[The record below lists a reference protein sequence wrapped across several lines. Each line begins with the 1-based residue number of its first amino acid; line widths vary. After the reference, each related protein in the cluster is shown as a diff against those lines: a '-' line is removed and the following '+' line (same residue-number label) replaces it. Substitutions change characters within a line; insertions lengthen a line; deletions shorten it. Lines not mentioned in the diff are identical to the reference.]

1 MNNFPVDFQTVVK
14 DGKSTSPISSSD
26 LMKNFAWAKL
36 VVDDSL
42 VETTTVMGFSA
53 HKFKMPALPGSGTFV
68 LGAISGSLTWIA
80 TEECA

>member
-14 DGKSTSPISSSD
+14 GGKSTSPISSAD

-53 HKFKMPALPGSGTFV
+53 HKFKMPALPGNGTFV
-68 LGAISGSLTWIA
+68 LGAVNGSLQWVA
-80 TEECA
+80 TEEC

>member
-14 DGKSTSPISSSD
+14 GGKSTSPISSAD

-42 VETTTVMGFSA
+42 VETTTAMGFSA
-53 HKFKMPALPGSGTFV
+53 HKFKMPPLPGNGTFV
-68 LGAISGSLTWIA
+68 LGAVNGSLQWLS
-80 TEECA
+80 TEEC

>member
-14 DGKSTSPISSSD
+14 GGKSASPISSTS

-42 VETTTVMGFSA
+42 LETTTVMGFSA
-53 HKFKMPALPGSGTFV
+53 QKFKMPALPGDGTFV
-68 LGAISGSLTWIA
+68 LGSVNGSLQWVETK
-80 TEECA
+80 EC

>member
-68 LGAISGSLTWIA
+68 LGAVSGSLSWIA
-80 TEECA
+80 TEEC

>member
-14 DGKSTSPISSSD
+14 GGKSTSPISSAD
-26 LMKNFAWAKL
+26 LMRNFAWAKL

-68 LGAISGSLTWIA
+68 LGAISGALTWIA
-80 TEECA
+80 TEEC

>member
-14 DGKSTSPISSSD
+14 GGKSTSPISSAD

-53 HKFKMPALPGSGTFV
+53 HKFKMPALPGNGTFV
-68 LGAISGSLTWIA
+68 LGSVNGSLQWIA
-80 TEECA
+80 TEEC